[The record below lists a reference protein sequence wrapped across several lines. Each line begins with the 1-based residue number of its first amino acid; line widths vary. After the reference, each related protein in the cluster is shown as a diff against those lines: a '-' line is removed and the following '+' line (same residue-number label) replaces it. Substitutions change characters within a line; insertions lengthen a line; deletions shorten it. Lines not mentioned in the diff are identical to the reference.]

1 MMSFDMEMEDYHE
14 DMEFK
19 SRPKNIFITGVSS
32 GLGKALMDEYT
43 SRGHKVY
50 SITRDDI
57 NLENVEEVNMKLP
70 NILHDV
76 RELGVVILN
85 AGMLGDIKTFDEWKY
100 SELLKI
106 MDVNVW
112 SNKYILDY
120 LFRNNIKVEQVV
132 SISSGASQHTY
143 KGWGGYSISKCALGM
158 MMEVYSKEI
167 EDTHFI
173 SLAPGLVDTKMQ
185 DYLCNDVDKDKFPM
199 MNKFVR
205 AREDGTSRK
214 PSEVAKDVV
223 DLIPTLVQLDN
234 GSFIDLRDIK

>member
-1 MMSFDMEMEDYHE
+1 MGYDMDMEEYHE
-14 DMEFK
+14 EMELKNKPK
-19 SRPKNIFITGVSS
+19 SIFITGVSS
-32 GLGKALMDEYT
+32 GLGKALMDEYV

-50 SITRDDI
+50 GISREDI
-57 NLENVEEVNMKLP
+57 NLENVEEVNIKLP
-70 NILHDV
+70 SILNDV
-76 RELGVVILN
+76 VELDVVILN

-100 SELLKI
+100 GELLKI

-132 SISSGASQHTY
+132 SISSGASKHTY
-143 KGWGGYSISKCALGM
+143 TGWGGYSISKCALGM
-158 MMEVYSKEI
+158 MMDVYSKEI
-167 EDTHFI
+167 DDTHFI

-199 MNKFVR
+199 MSKFVR

-214 PSEVAKDVV
+214 PSVVAKDVV
-223 DLIPTLVQLDN
+223 DLIPTLVQLDS